1 MTLTRYSFIKQYL
14 SHILYVNIRVNLVKD
29 LLAHFHSESP
39 RQLQRRPVFTSYFLG
54 DFRFLFVFSLIRLS
68 KYFLAWS
75 KDSKVDSQRFWDQM
89 DELPVSAIPKIE
101 EEIVKRVIEIEGI
114 SLDTLLLDAT
124 NFFAFIN
131 TTNNRCS
138 LAQRGKISHM
148 REKTLDLPDIR
159 DIF

>member
-1 MTLTRYSFIKQYL
+1 
-14 SHILYVNIRVNLVKD
+14 
-29 LLAHFHSESP
+29 
-39 RQLQRRPVFTSYFLG
+39 
-54 DFRFLFVFSLIRLS
+54 
-68 KYFLAWS
+68 
-75 KDSKVDSQRFWDQM
+75 M

-159 DIF
+159 DIFEKKSRSYHKSSVKNVALNVNIL